1 MNYIELISWIMI
13 SSPVLVAASESSSS
27 TSAQPAV
34 FSWITAA
41 VSIGGFLLMAINY
54 VIGWFKDAKADG
66 KITADEVQEL
76 TENLS
81 KQVQD
86 LQEQL
91 KDTKDTNK
99 DN

>member
-1 MNYIELISWIMI
+1 MNYIELVSWIMI
-13 SSPVLVAASESSSS
+13 SSPVLVAASEQ
-27 TSAQPAV
+27 TSAQPAI

-41 VSIGGFLLMAINY
+41 VSIGGFLLMAVNY

-81 KQVQD
+81 KQVQE

-91 KDTKDTNK
+91 KDTDK

>member
-1 MNYIELISWIMI
+1 MNYIELVSWIMI
-13 SSPVLVAASESSSS
+13 SSPVLVAASEQ
-27 TSAQPAV
+27 TSEQPAI

-54 VIGWFKDAKADG
+54 VISWFRNAKADG
-66 KITADEVQEL
+66 KITINEVQEL

-86 LQEQL
+86 LQNQL
-91 KDTKDTNK
+91 EDNK
-99 DN
+99 DENNDR

>member
-13 SSPVLVAASESSSS
+13 SSPVLVAASEQ
-27 TSAQPAV
+27 TGAEQPAI

-41 VSIGGFLLMAINY
+41 VSIGGFILMAVNY

-81 KQVQD
+81 KQVEE

-91 KDTKDTNK
+91 KDTKDQ
-99 DN
+99 

>member
-1 MNYIELISWIMI
+1 M
-13 SSPVLVAASESSSS
+13 
-27 TSAQPAV
+27 AV
-34 FSWITAA
+34 
-41 VSIGGFLLMAINY
+41 NY
-54 VIGWFKDAKADG
+54 VIGWFKNAKADG

-91 KDTKDTNK
+91 KGNK
-99 DN
+99 NEDNDRQRPSYANNII

>member
-1 MNYIELISWIMI
+1 MI
-13 SSPVLVAASESSSS
+13 SSPVLVAASEQ
-27 TSAQPAV
+27 TSEQPAI

-41 VSIGGFLLMAINY
+41 VSIGGFLLMAVNY

-81 KQVQD
+81 KQVEE

-91 KDTKDTNK
+91 KDTKDQ
-99 DN
+99 

>member
-13 SSPVLVAASESSSS
+13 SSPVLVAASEQ
-27 TSAQPAV
+27 TYAQPAI

-91 KDTKDTNK
+91 KDTDK

>member
-1 MNYIELISWIMI
+1 MI
-13 SSPVLVAASESSSS
+13 SSPVLVAASEQ
-27 TSAQPAV
+27 TSAQPAI

-41 VSIGGFLLMAINY
+41 VSIGGFLLMAVNY

-81 KQVQD
+81 KQVQE

-91 KDTKDTNK
+91 KDTDK